1 LSRGISAF
9 FSKRSTLRDYLLIL
23 TGTFLMGVA
32 INLIYEP
39 MELVTGGVTGLGI
52 IIKHFTAGRIDLGGE
67 GIAIWITNLL
77 FNIPVFL
84 ISLKVFGFR
93 YIAKTLFATLAL
105 SGFLAVLPSFSLF
118 EGDYILSVIFG
129 GLLSGAGIGLVL
141 LTMATTG
148 GTDML
153 GMLIRHKNPHLTVPQ
168 IIFVLD
174 GLIVLTGAVVFGIKA
189 ALYATIA
196 VYITSK
202 VSDNLLDGLKF
213 AKCAYIISDLADD
226 IAEEILVELD
236 RGVTGLNGEG
246 MFSHLDKKVLY
257 CVVSRKEMVRVLDI
271 VYKHDPTAFVTISDV
286 REVWGEGYGE
296 LKRRKN

>member
-1 LSRGISAF
+1 MMA
-9 FSKRSTLRDYLLIL
+9 
-23 TGTFLMGVA
+23 VA
-32 INLIYEP
+32 VNVIYDP
-39 MELVTGGVTGLGI
+39 MELITGGVTGLGI
-52 IIKHFTAGRIDLGGE
+52 AIKYYTKSLFDGG
-67 GIAIWITNLL
+67 IPIWVTNLV

-93 YIAKTLFATLAL
+93 YVSKTLYATLAL
-105 SGFLAVLPSFSLF
+105 TAFLAILPPVSLF
-118 EGDYILSVIFG
+118 ESDYLLSALFG

-141 LTMATTG
+141 LTMATPG

-153 GMLIRHKNPHLTVPQ
+153 AMLISHWKPYFSVPQ
-168 IIFVLD
+168 IIFVVD
-174 GLIVLTGAVVFGIKA
+174 GIIVVIGAVVFGINA

-196 VYITSK
+196 VYVTSK
-202 VSDNLLDGLKF
+202 VSDGILDGLKF
-213 AKCAYIISDLADD
+213 AKCAYIISDHAKEIADAIIVD
-226 IAEEILVELD
+226 LD

-257 CVVSRKEMVRVLDI
+257 CVVSRKEIVNVLDI